1 MSELPEPLTPPDCNL
16 RGLPFMPL
24 EVQRLLD
31 SDLFILS
38 TGDQFK
44 AAVALWC
51 KSWGQ
56 LPGGSLPDNDLLL
69 EGLSGSKCWKK
80 VKEVALRGWIK
91 CSDGRLYHPVVAE
104 NAVKAWESREDHR
117 ETSEGKNE
125 RQKRWR
131 ERIKTLSAQLRDSGV
146 TPPMNASLAELER
159 LISVHVDKRVDGY
172 VDDSTSTKVSTVDN
186 SETANKS
193 KGQGKSKGIKKGA
206 KAPLSA
212 ELPTWMQALIDLWHE
227 ILPELP
233 GVAVINAERQQ
244 AARDFRDWVLTSR
257 RKGGTPRATNDAEFL
272 DWTREFFNRAR
283 ANDFVMGRGPRSV
296 DHQNWRCSF
305 EWLISAKGMQRVIEQ
320 TQTGDGQ

>member
-1 MSELPEPLTPPDCNL
+1 MAELPEPLTPPECNL

-24 EVQRLLD
+24 EVQRLMD

-56 LPGGSLPDNDLLL
+56 LPGGSLPDNELLL
-69 EGLSGSKCWKK
+69 EFLSGSKCWKK
-80 VKEVALRGWIK
+80 VKEVALRGWVK

-104 NAVKAWESREDHR
+104 NAIKAWDSREDYQDAT
-117 ETSEGKNE
+117 EAKNQ

-131 ERIKTLSAQLRDSGV
+131 DRVKLLSAQLRDAGV

-159 LISVHVDKRVDGY
+159 LIASHVDHSVDAH
-172 VDDSTSTKVSTVDN
+172 VDATGSTPMSTVDN
-186 SETANKS
+186 SETAYKNK
-193 KGQGKSKGIKKGA
+193 GKNKLRKKGA

-212 ELPTWMQALIDLWHE
+212 DELPPWMESLVAIYHE

-233 GVAVINAERQQ
+233 CVRVMDKDRDQ
-244 AARDFRDWVLTSR
+244 ALRDFWDWVLTSKR
-257 RKGGTPRATNDAEFL
+257 PDGSPRASNTEEALAWARDYM
-272 DWTREFFNRAR
+272 NRAR
-283 ANDFVMGRGPRSV
+283 NNDFIMGRGQKSPE
-296 DHQNWRCSF
+296 HQNWVCSI
-305 EWLISAKGMQRVIEQ
+305 EYLLSSRGMKKVIEE
-320 TQTGDGQ
+320 TKDSA